1 VLHIT
6 KYLLFIIE
14 KRPCSKS
21 VLWRENEV
29 AQDDGQAGLSMGTK
43 TLSQVQGSVLRG
55 HVYNV
60 LSGFSLHGV
69 RRFELSQLL
78 DISGP
83 FLVDVIS

>member
-1 VLHIT
+1 M
-6 KYLLFIIE
+6 KYLLFITE

-29 AQDDGQAGLSMGTK
+29 AQDDGRAGLSMGTK

-55 HVYNV
+55 HVYV
-60 LSGFSLHGV
+60 LSGFSLHDV
-69 RRFELSQLL
+69 HRFELSQLS
-78 DISGP
+78 DMSGP